1 MASELELLSLPS
13 YTVVEKV
20 DGKVHVSKPD
30 GLTYVIQ
37 NGHVVDVFVTIKA
50 TTVPIVYMPIGSTYT
65 HVINPKPS
73 APPAEP
79 EQLEALRQR
88 EQAGCDREEREQ
100 RARTALLKLVLHRR
114 SMAVAATSTV

>member
-1 MASELELLSLPS
+1 MASELELLALPT

-30 GLTYVIQ
+30 GLTYVIE
-37 NGHVVDVFVTIKA
+37 NGHVVDVFVT
-50 TTVPIVYMPIGSTYT
+50 TTTKVVPIVYLSLGSTYT

-79 EQLEALRQR
+79 EQLEAQRQR
-88 EQAGCDREEREQ
+88 EQAGCDREDREQ

-114 SMAVAATSTV
+114 SMAMAATSTV

>member
-1 MASELELLSLPS
+1 MASELELLSLPT

-37 NGHVVDVFVTIKA
+37 NGLVVDVYVT
-50 TTVPIVYMPIGSTYT
+50 TTAKPVPIVYMQPGSTYT
-65 HVINPKPS
+65 HVIPPKPS

-79 EQLEALRQR
+79 EQLEALFQR
-88 EQAGCDREEREQ
+88 EQRER
-100 RARTALLKLVLHRR
+100 RAREALLKLVLHRR
-114 SMAVAATSTV
+114 GLALASRAAVVTV